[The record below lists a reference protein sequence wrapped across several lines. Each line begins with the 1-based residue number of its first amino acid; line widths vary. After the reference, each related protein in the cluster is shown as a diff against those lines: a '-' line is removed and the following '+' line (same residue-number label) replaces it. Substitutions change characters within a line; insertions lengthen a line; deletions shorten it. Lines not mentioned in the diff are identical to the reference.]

1 MTRMQDLFASQRRR
15 DERVINTIGNPATD
29 RRLEDMFDGA
39 PRVTAE
45 RPDVPDEVDALTDL
59 IGGRRVA
66 APEPRGAKKPI
77 RARRSRGRRDWLSI
91 GAATLAVVSVVSAST
106 MVGISV
112 ASASPATDALNTLT
126 ANEAVLAND
135 IQRVNNSIATL
146 EQSRQN
152 AKAEAEALAAPLAG
166 LAELGDIP
174 AVATTE
180 AARQTFLAEIETVEM
195 PETVAAYRRP
205 AIDGDSL
212 ESVGTAIDFV
222 DSRTREAQTASS
234 ELDDIRRTLDQTVA
248 PLDDAV
254 AALGRDLPAL
264 ATTLVE
270 DNDLADET
278 LRTNV
283 TTLAAR
289 VSQVDTTTAPSAI
302 SEFLSAVTAL
312 RDGQEAAEEE
322 IAAQAAAEAEE
333 RRQQLLREQ
342 REREQQLQQQQE
354 EEQQQQEE
362 EQEQP
367 TTPPTTPT
375 APETT
380 APPAD
385 GTGGTGGSD
394 TGSDGTGATP
404 VTGG

>member
-1 MTRMQDLFASQRRR
+1 MTRMQDLFATQRRR
-15 DERVINTIGNPATD
+15 DERVTRTLDDPAAN
-29 RRLEDMFDGA
+29 RRIEAIFNGA
-39 PRVTAE
+39 PRATAS
-45 RPDVPDEVDALTDL
+45 RSDFPDEVTALSEL
-59 IGGRRVA
+59 ISSRRVSE
-66 APEPRGAKKPI
+66 PEFQALKKPA
-77 RARRSRGRRDWLSI
+77 RLRRSRSGRDWLSI

-146 EQSRQN
+146 EQSRQS
-152 AKAEAEALAAPLAG
+152 AKSEAEALAAPLAG
-166 LAELGDIP
+166 LAQLGDIP
-174 AVATTE
+174 AVTMTE
-180 AARQTFLAEIETVEM
+180 AARQAFLAAIDDVKM

-234 ELDDIRRTLDQTVA
+234 DLDDLRRTLAETIR
-248 PLDDAV
+248 PLDEAV

-264 ATTLVE
+264 ATTLVG

-289 VSQVDTTTAPSAI
+289 VSQVDTTTAPGAI
-302 SEFLSAVTAL
+302 SEFLTAVTAL
-312 RDGQEAAEEE
+312 RDGQEAAEDE
-322 IAAQAAAEAEE
+322 IAAQAAAEAEQ

-342 REREQQLQQQQE
+342 REREQQQREQQQQQE
-354 EEQQQQEE
+354 EQQQEE
-362 EQEQP
+362 QP
-367 TTPPTTPT
+367 VQPPVEP
-375 APETT
+375 APVDPQPVDPQPQPSVPVVP
-380 APPAD
+380 APNPS
-385 GTGGTGGSD
+385 GG
-394 TGSDGTGATP
+394 A
-404 VTGG
+404 